1 MCPLSALIVH
11 ALELPR
17 LVEIRDNLLARIRG
31 AEREGW
37 LGEIEGLQSS
47 LTHAEE
53 KIAQL
58 DAQIARKQEA
68 VNLGLPTS
76 GRSLLALLRLPNRR
90 SLRDLDRCRLRRWSE
105 DACRSGGD
113 AAAMA
118 C

>member
-1 MCPLSALIVH
+1 VSPPRGVVIVH
-11 ALELPR
+11 TSERPR
-17 LVEIRDNLLARIRG
+17 LVEIRDNLLARVQE

-58 DAQIARKQEA
+58 DAQIARKQRLSTWEF
-68 VNLGLPTS
+68 PPS
-76 GRSLLALLRLPNRR
+76 GRPLLALLRSPHRR

-105 DACRSGGD
+105 DAGTGRNSAE
-113 AAAMA
+113 AA
-118 C
+118 